1 MKKLLGLILLG
12 FLFSLS
18 ANASEAPICRGAKF
32 APFVFQECMN
42 KIFAKEKLIKC
53 YNMTGTPLMYQS
65 CFNRNL
71 GKMGMIA
78 CTQLMTDPF
87 GFETCVNI
95 QLRRRHELNKTI
107 RTIAPNLNGIKE
119 IEVRNPREEEKV
131 VNDSARESGLNF
143 TPALAQ
149 QLNDSQ
155 AISR

>member
-42 KIFAKEKLIKC
+42 KIFAQENYNKC
-53 YNMTGTPLMYQS
+53 YNMIGTPMMYQS

-78 CTQLMTDPF
+78 CTQLTTDPF
-87 GFETCVNI
+87 AFETCVNYSVFVDVMI
-95 QLRRRHELNKTI
+95 LIKQFERSLR
-107 RTIAPNLNGIKE
+107 P
-119 IEVRNPREEEKV
+119 
-131 VNDSARESGLNF
+131 
-143 TPALAQ
+143 
-149 QLNDSQ
+149 
-155 AISR
+155 